1 MCINKKLKGVNQGGS
16 AAAGADSELVDRL
29 QEDLQKLREEFEDH
43 RDQSN
48 RNLGDL
54 NQTMPTKADK
64 QDLIDLENRIMD

>member
-1 MCINKKLKGVNQGGS
+1 MKIIDGINKKLKGVSTGGS

-29 QEDLQKLREEFEDH
+29 VDDLQKLREEFEAH

-48 RNLGDL
+48 RNLSDL

-64 QDLIDLENRIMD
+64 